1 MPISKIH
8 ASLREDERVEQ
19 VQDMR
24 CNDQGVVVLLRPGY
38 VVPSGDHVVAG
49 RSFTHCDKLMSS
61 VAACKCKYCSPP
73 EVHPM
78 LAAFDKAFIK

>member
-38 VVPSGDHVVAG
+38 VVPRGDHVVAG

-61 VAACKCKYCSPP
+61 VAACQCKYCSPP
-73 EVHPM
+73 DVHPM